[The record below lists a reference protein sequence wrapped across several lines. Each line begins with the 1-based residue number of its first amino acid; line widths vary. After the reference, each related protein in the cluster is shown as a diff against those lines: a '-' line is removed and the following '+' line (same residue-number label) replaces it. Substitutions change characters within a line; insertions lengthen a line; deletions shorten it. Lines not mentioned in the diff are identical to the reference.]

1 MIWAG
6 INREKGKSSENDIG
20 WALWLY
26 GFMALWLYGF
36 MALWRRLKY
45 IFIVPKLRLIQIIQ
59 RKKKQF
65 VQINFVGENYLFTTA
80 SGNSLRSGYKVI
92 AGGGNLALLCSIF
105 AFSDVTT
112 SSYLPLAKKVGEKN
126 N

>member
-6 INREKGKSSENDIG
+6 INREMRISSEKGIG

-26 GFMALWLYGF
+26 GFA
-36 MALWRRLKY
+36 RRLKY
-45 IFIVPKLRLIQIIQ
+45 IFILTKLRLIQIIQ

-80 SGNSLRSGYKVI
+80 SGNSLRCGYKAI
-92 AGGGNLALLCSIF
+92 AGGGNLALLCSVF
-105 AFSDVTT
+105 AFCDVNTC
-112 SSYLPLAKKVGEKN
+112 SYLPLCKKSGRRIN
-126 N
+126 Y